1 MANTMFGAFTAVD
14 LSKLPAPDAVQQ
26 LDYEAI
32 LADMSQDFQRR
43 MSAVGKAFTALL
55 ESDPAFKNM
64 EVAAYRE
71 TLVRQRAN
79 EEVMAVMLAY
89 AQGADLDQI
98 GANFGVERLVL
109 VPADPE
115 AVPPVEAV
123 MEANDDFRRRIQ
135 LSFEGFSTAGPTGAY
150 IFHAL
155 GADGDVLDVGVD
167 SPRFDSYIPPQDM
180 QMPAELPESLVMLI
194 CTYDAGLAK
203 PMPGDVVI
211 SILSR
216 LDNGVASGEI
226 LDAVDA
232 VLSDESIRPLTDHVI
247 VKSAEIVE
255 YTVQAEL
262 TVYNGPDSGVVLRT
276 ARDALN
282 AYTEKM
288 HRIGL
293 DVTRSGLYAALHQ
306 EGVQNVNL
314 ILPAEDIVIGKR
326 EASYCTGTDITIAGV
341 DE

>member
-14 LSKLPAPDAVQQ
+14 LSKLPAPQAVEQ

-32 LADMSQDFQRR
+32 LADMSQDFQQR
-43 MSAVGKAFTALL
+43 MNALGKTFTALL

-89 AQGADLDQI
+89 AQGGDLDQI
-98 GANFGVERLVL
+98 GANFGVERLVM

-115 AVPPVEAV
+115 AIPPVDAV
-123 MEANDDFRRRIQ
+123 MEADDDFRRRIQ
-135 LSFEGFSTAGPTGAY
+135 LSFEGFSTAGTVGSY

-155 GADGDVLDVGVD
+155 GADADVLDVGVD
-167 SPRFDSYIPPQDM
+167 SPEFDRYAPQEEV
-180 QMPAELPESLVMLI
+180 QVPEGFPENLVMLVS
-194 CTYDAGLAK
+194 TYDAGLEK

-211 SILSR
+211 SVLSR
-216 LDNGVASGEI
+216 SGNGVPAPEL
-226 LDAVDA
+226 LDAVENT
-232 VLSDESIRPLTDHVI
+232 LSDETVRPLTDHVI
-247 VKSAEIVE
+247 VQGTEVVE
-255 YTVQAEL
+255 YTVSAKL
-262 TVYNGPDSGVVLRT
+262 TVYSGPDAGVVLRT
-276 ARDALN
+276 AQNALD

-306 EGVQNVNL
+306 EGVQNVDL
-314 ILPAEDIVIGKR
+314 VLPAEDIVIGKR
-326 EASYCTGTDITIAGV
+326 QASYCTGTDITIAGV

>member
-1 MANTMFGAFTAVD
+1 MSGAFTAVD
-14 LSKLPAPDAVQQ
+14 LSKLPAPSAVEQ
-26 LDYEAI
+26 LDYEVI
-32 LADMSQDFQRR
+32 LAAMSQDFQER
-43 MSAVGKAFTALL
+43 MSGVGKAFTALL

-79 EEVMAVMLAY
+79 EEVTAVMLAY
-89 AQGADLDQI
+89 ARGNDLDQI
-98 GANFGVERLVL
+98 GANFDVERLVL

-123 MEANDDFRRRIQ
+123 MEEDDDFRRRIQ
-135 LSFEGFSTAGPTGAY
+135 LSFEGFSAAGPTGAY

-167 SPRFDSYIPPQDM
+167 SPRFSWYTPIEEI
-180 QMPAELPESLVMLI
+180 AVGLPTNAVVLQ
-194 CTYDAGLAK
+194 CDYDAGQAQ
-203 PMPGDVVI
+203 PMPGQVVVTV
-211 SILSR
+211 LSKVGKGHPTTA
-216 LDNGVASGEI
+216 L
-226 LDAVDA
+226 LDAVEA
-232 VLSDESIRPLTDHVI
+232 VLSGETVRPLTDHV
-247 VKSAEIVE
+247 VVQAAQIVE
-255 YTVQAEL
+255 YTVKAEL
-262 TVYNGPDSGVVLRT
+262 TVYNGPDSGVVLCN

-282 AYTEKM
+282 AYTDKM